1 MSPQRQYRR
10 TIVVT
15 ALAYGALAT
24 LVIEL
29 TRRTGGVALVWPA
42 TGVLVAML
50 ATLRPRRWG
59 KVLAT
64 CFVVSFAVTWM
75 LRHSLLAAFGFA
87 FANILEAA
95 VTAFLLHRFNVLRN
109 MLYDANSVLRFA
121 LLGGIAGPLLTAP
134 IAALTAWMAFGMAP
148 LKTLFDWSLGHGIGT
163 LVVTPLALM
172 AVVPE
177 LTASRRRPG
186 PSELA
191 WFVGLIFMVAAVAV
205 FTFAQ
210 DSLPLLFLP
219 ALPVMVATVRLGRLG
234 SAASILAVAIPG
246 GAFTVAGH
254 GPLHLPGADA
264 SSALQIYQL
273 YIATLFLISLPTAA
287 MLTRLRKLTALL
299 REREAVLRLLA
310 DNSSDVLLSVDV
322 TGEVRFVSPSVYKLI
337 GQHPAALIGRNAM
350 ALVEP
355 DHRPMAHRAHVE
367 ALASPDTSVMVE
379 YQARRHDGSI
389 AWFETITRAV
399 SDDDGG
405 IAGVVSAIRDVS
417 HRKAVERQLRMAA
430 DSDVLTGLPN
440 RRPFLAALDEAVARA
455 DRQSATVAMLDLDYF
470 KRINDQHG
478 HAAGDAALVTIA
490 EMFTRELRGEDMVA
504 RLGGEEF
511 AILLHGVDLTAGE
524 ATCERLRL
532 AIEAQ
537 PILAPGTAIFHLTA
551 SFGLAEVTAG
561 SSAEAIM
568 EAADRALYAAK
579 GAGRNQLSIAA

>member
-15 ALAYGALAT
+15 ALAYGAMAT

-59 KVLAT
+59 RVLLS
-64 CFVVSFAVTWM
+64 CFIVSFAVTWT
-75 LRHSLLAAFGFA
+75 LRGSLIAATGFA
-87 FANILEAA
+87 VANILEAA
-95 VTAFLLHRFNVLRN
+95 LTAYLLHRFNVLRN
-109 MLYDANSVLRFA
+109 MLHDANSVLRFA
-121 LLGGIAGPLLTAP
+121 LIGGVAGPFLTAP
-134 IAALTAWMAFGMAP
+134 IAALTAWAAFGMTP

-172 AVVPE
+172 SVVPE

-186 PSELA
+186 VAELA
-191 WFVGLIFMVAAVAV
+191 WFVGLISVVAAVAV
-205 FTFAQ
+205 FVFAQ

-219 ALPVMVATVRLGRLG
+219 ALPVMMATVRLGRLG
-234 SAASILAVAIPG
+234 SAAAILAVAIPG
-246 GAFTVAGH
+246 GVFTVAGH
-254 GPLHLPGADA
+254 GPLHLPGADP

-287 MLTRLRKLTALL
+287 MLTRLRKVTALL
-299 REREAVLRLLA
+299 REREAALRLLA

-337 GQHPAALIGRNAM
+337 GRRPEALIGRNAI

-355 DHRPMAHRAHVE
+355 DHRPMAYRAHLD
-367 ALASPDTSVMVE
+367 ALAAPDTSVMVE

-551 SFGLAEVTAG
+551 SFGLAEVTIG